1 MPRDPTLAEELA
13 REKAEVQRLRDLLV
27 AKDAELGAVL
37 GRRAELEERAK
48 QLLRGALRLRAKR
61 LALSSKLAA
70 RLRGTQS

>member
-1 MPRDPTLAEELA
+1 MSSDRTLAEELA
-13 REKAEVQRLRDLLV
+13 REKAEVQRLRGLLV

-48 QLLRGALRLRAKR
+48 QLFRGALRLRAKW